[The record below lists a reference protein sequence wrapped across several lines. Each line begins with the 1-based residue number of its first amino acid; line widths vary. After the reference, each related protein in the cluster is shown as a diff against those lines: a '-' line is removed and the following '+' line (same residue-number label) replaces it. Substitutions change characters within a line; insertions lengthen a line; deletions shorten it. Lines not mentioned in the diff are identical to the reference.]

1 MDQPRRQFLAE
12 TEDLIEQIFADLDE
26 LREGQD
32 DGKLQREL
40 VDATFRR
47 LHRVKGSAASFGLD
61 GLSEIA
67 HEFETLL
74 SALRAGQVPISEAVL
89 DTCESATTA
98 LSESL
103 SLAASGI
110 VEPSRRELF
119 ERIQALSQ
127 VSPRKTITSTTDIE
141 TILHKLPLEMWQLLT
156 DGEKSRLVRVVEEG
170 AQLCVI
176 ATSFDITSFDE
187 QFYGLKE
194 KLAQHGEVIAS
205 SPVIDAE
212 RSDKI
217 NFRILFASNADVHDV
232 EADLSDISGV
242 SLAQITNTEGARAPG
257 GEDKTM
263 PATASLAAV
272 NSSVSNFIRT
282 DLDELDRLISSTH
295 KLSRLTA
302 KALDM
307 ALAPASARPPAGSEL
322 VQINAE
328 IRQSF
333 LSVENELIN
342 LRMVSL
348 GPILQRAARAGRAAA
363 RLSNKEID
371 FEIVGTNL
379 RLDKLLR
386 DAIADP
392 LVHLVRNA
400 VDHGI
405 ETEPARAESGKN
417 RRGLVRIEA
426 VNEGSQTRVRV
437 TDDGCG
443 VDPVI
448 VARVA
453 SAMGIIDPSRVVDMD
468 RSLRLI
474 FRPGFSTLSSAST
487 VSGRGVGLDVVETA
501 VEQVGGEVRVSS
513 EPGRGSIFEIRLPV
527 TFGLLRSTIVVSGN
541 NRYCIDA
548 SQVVRTAKIDAA
560 RMDARPSETVQP
572 DASLRSEKGMLPL
585 MRLSELLGQASDA
598 TPATSQLN
606 VITCELSMG
615 GAGEIENRRAPEHSK
630 GEHMRGEVS
639 GTLNRKKL
647 IDIVVDDVEGTEEVL
662 VRNLGHHAARWYGI
676 AGATELRDGTVAL
689 VLDLPRLL
697 SDAGR

>member
-12 TEDLIEQIFADLDE
+12 TEDLIEQIFADLDQ
-26 LREGQD
+26 LRERED
-32 DGKLQREL
+32 DGKLQRDL
-40 VDATFRR
+40 VDSIFRR

-74 SALRAGQVPISEAVL
+74 SALRAGRVSISEAVL

-103 SLAASGI
+103 SLTASGI
-110 VEPSRRELF
+110 VEPSRRDLF

-127 VSPRKTITSTTDIE
+127 VSPRKAITNTADIE
-141 TILHKLPLEMWQLLT
+141 TVLHKLPFEIWQLLS
-156 DGEKSRLVRVVEEG
+156 DEEKGRLVRVVKEG

-176 ATSFDITSFDE
+176 ATSFDITSLDE

-205 SPVIDAE
+205 SPAVDAE

-217 NFRILFASNADVHDV
+217 NFRILFAANADVHNV
-232 EADLSDISGV
+232 EADLGDISGV
-242 SLAQITNTEGARAPG
+242 SLVQITNTEGASAPAV
-257 GEDKTM
+257 EDKAM
-263 PATASLAAV
+263 PPTAGLAGV

-295 KLSRLTA
+295 QLSRLTA

-307 ALAPASARPPAGSEL
+307 ALAPASARPPAGSGLEQL
-322 VQINAE
+322 NAE

-363 RLSNKEID
+363 RLSDKEID
-371 FEIVGTNL
+371 FEVVGTNL

-405 ETEPARAESGKN
+405 ETGPARAESGKN

-443 VDPVI
+443 VDPEL

-453 SAMGIIDPSRVVDMD
+453 STMGIVDPGRVVDMD

-487 VSGRGVGLDVVETA
+487 ISGRGVGLDVVETA

-548 SQVVRTAKIDAA
+548 GQLVSIARIDAD
-560 RMDARPSETVQP
+560 RIDPGQIETMQP
-572 DASLRSEKGMLPL
+572 DASLRPEKRMLPL
-585 MRLSELLGQASDA
+585 VRLSELLGQASDA
-598 TPATSQLN
+598 TSENSQLI
-606 VITCELSMG
+606 VLTCELFMG
-615 GAGEIENRRAPEHSK
+615 GAGEIENRRALDHSK
-630 GEHMRGEVS
+630 GEPLSGEAA
-639 GTLNRKKL
+639 GIINKKKL

-697 SDAGR
+697 SDAGK